1 MNEQNNVQEIRG
13 NHDASGLKI
22 AIVVSE
28 FNSNI
33 TLPLLEGAIDCLK
46 HNKILNNNIIVS
58 YVSGAFEIPVI
69 AKKIATSI

>member
-13 NHDASGLKI
+13 TLDASDLTI

-33 TLPLLEGAIDCLK
+33 TSPLLEGAID
-46 HNKILNNNIIVS
+46 
-58 YVSGAFEIPVI
+58 
-69 AKKIATSI
+69 

>member
-33 TLPLLEGAIDCLK
+33 TY
-46 HNKILNNNIIVS
+46 H
-58 YVSGAFEIPVI
+58 Y
-69 AKKIATSI
+69 